1 MHHKFMR
8 VDLLLMER
16 QEIEEVDGIV
26 SSGGLSVTSSG
37 RSSSSLVT
45 ENTEPDNISCNNT
58 VSVSSQ

>member
-16 QEIEEVDGIV
+16 QEIEEVGGIV
-26 SSGGLSVTSSG
+26 SSGGLSVTSSD

-58 VSVSSQ
+58 VSVSSR

>member
-1 MHHKFMR
+1 MR

-16 QEIEEVDGIV
+16 QEIEEVDGKV
-26 SSGGLSVTSSG
+26 SSGGLSVSLD

-45 ENTEPDNISCNNT
+45 ENTEADNISCNNT

>member
-26 SSGGLSVTSSG
+26 SSGGLSVTSSD

-45 ENTEPDNISCNNT
+45 ENTEPDKISCNNT